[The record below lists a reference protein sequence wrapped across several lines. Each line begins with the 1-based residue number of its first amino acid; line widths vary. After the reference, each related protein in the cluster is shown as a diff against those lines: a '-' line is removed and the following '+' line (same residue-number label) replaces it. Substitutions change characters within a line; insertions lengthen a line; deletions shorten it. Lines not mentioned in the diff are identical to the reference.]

1 MEAAEKNLRMPKLFT
16 SDAELGDVDDTC
28 IIIYLLILSHIIAS
42 FDKQTLMPKRAQT
55 CIPSSSSTSSS
66 SLSTFSSSSSSLA
79 SSALT
84 VVLSMTFRSFG
95 EDFPKSKKLTVS
107 RSLTGEEVY
116 RLIAEKMKIPDPG
129 DFSCFE
135 MKSDN
140 DGKFFFIHS
149 ISTLTHSF
157 FLVLPVLPVLLTPFF
172 SPRTQYLTFQGMGSL
187 SPLTKIR
194 KR

>member
-1 MEAAEKNLRMPKLFT
+1 MPKLFN
-16 SDAELGDVDDTC
+16 SDTELGDVDDTC

-42 FDKQTLMPKRAQT
+42 FDKQILMPRRAQT
-55 CIPSSSSTSSS
+55 CIPSSSTSSS

-116 RLIAEKMKIPDPG
+116 RLIAEKMKILDPG

-140 DGKFFFIHS
+140 DGKFF
-149 ISTLTHSF
+149 L
-157 FLVLPVLPVLLTPFF
+157 
-172 SPRTQYLTFQGMGSL
+172 
-187 SPLTKIR
+187 
-194 KR
+194 